1 MNKAEIKMNKVA
13 SLTDDMYNRIA
24 KDGKLG
30 TSLRELLGIPKT
42 KKMGI
47 GDSMC
52 MIGRPSEI
60 KDVFKYVQ
68 NGREIFY
75 IVINP
80 LDDKMAFCYV
90 IYPC

>member
-1 MNKAEIKMNKVA
+1 METTMSKVT

-30 TSLRELLGIPKT
+30 ASLRELLGIPKT

-47 GDSMC
+47 GDTMC
-52 MIGRPSEI
+52 MVGQPSKV

-75 IVINP
+75 VVINP
-80 LDDKMAFCYV
+80 MDDKMAFCYS

>member
-1 MNKAEIKMNKVA
+1 MEIAMNKVTN
-13 SLTDDMYNRIA
+13 LTDDMYNRIA

-30 TSLRELLGIPKT
+30 ASLREVLGIPKT

-47 GDSMC
+47 GDTMVR
-52 MIGRPSEI
+52 IGQVSKV

-75 IVINP
+75 VVINAI
-80 LDDKMAFCYV
+80 DEQMAFCYC

>member
-1 MNKAEIKMNKVA
+1 MEITMNKVTTL
-13 SLTDDMYNRIA
+13 SVDMYNRIA

-30 TSLRELLGIPKT
+30 TALRELLGIPKT
-42 KKMGI
+42 KKMNI
-47 GDSMC
+47 GDTMC
-52 MIGRPSEI
+52 MVGRPS
-60 KDVFKYVQ
+60 KMMDVFKYVQ

-75 IVINP
+75 VVINP